1 MSEGLLVLALDNCS
15 DFVGIS
21 HMSKTSSINHRKD
34 FKKNSEGGHAPSQ
47 SNFVKRR
54 GNIKRY
60 LLWNVENR
68 AG

>member
-1 MSEGLLVLALDNCS
+1 MSEGLLVLALDICS

-21 HMSKTSSINHRKD
+21 DMSKTSRINHRKD
-34 FKKNSEGGHAPSQ
+34 FKKNSERHAPSQ
-47 SNFVKRR
+47 SKFVKRR
-54 GNIKRY
+54 DNIKRY